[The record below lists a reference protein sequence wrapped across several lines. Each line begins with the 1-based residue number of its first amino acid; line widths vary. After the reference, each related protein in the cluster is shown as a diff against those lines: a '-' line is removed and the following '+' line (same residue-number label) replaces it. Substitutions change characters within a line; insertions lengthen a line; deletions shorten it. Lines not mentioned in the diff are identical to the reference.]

1 MKGVYINF
9 ILIFD
14 LFLILGCKQTKVNDN
29 LFITV
34 DIMDTPSF
42 KKELI
47 LQDIMDVEYIPL
59 ETNDIFI
66 NQGLVQSIG
75 ENIILVKNRNDDGD
89 IFVYDRAGRALRKIN
104 RKGQSG
110 EEYSYIFGIVLDEY
124 NHEMYINS
132 HLDRKIL
139 VYDLYGNFKRSFKQK
154 EGTGYFF
161 YTDVFDYDRT
171 QLICNNQYSKE
182 IGFILISKQDGSIT
196 KEIRIPFSKKKLL
209 FQLLENKVDNSL
221 ISIQPG
227 PYSTIIPYNEDWI
240 LLELSSDTVYSFS
253 PECNL
258 HPFLVRTPPIQ
269 SMVPENFLILRLI
282 SDRYY
287 FMETIKNVW
296 DFSENEGFS
305 RTFLMYDKQEKEF
318 FKYNVYNGDY
328 LIKKEVY
335 MNTFRIVNNQN
346 ELCCPLEASELVDAY
361 KKGLLKGKLKEIAAT
376 LNEESNPVI
385 MLIKHKSKHII

>member
-1 MKGVYINF
+1 M
-9 ILIFD
+9 
-14 LFLILGCKQTKVNDN
+14 
-29 LFITV
+29 
-34 DIMDTPSF
+34 
-42 KKELI
+42 
-47 LQDIMDVEYIPL
+47 
-59 ETNDIFI
+59 
-66 NQGLVQSIG
+66 
-75 ENIILVKNRNDDGD
+75 
-89 IFVYDRAGRALRKIN
+89 
-104 RKGQSG
+104 
-110 EEYSYIFGIVLDEY
+110 
-124 NHEMYINS
+124 
-132 HLDRKIL
+132 
-139 VYDLYGNFKRSFKQK
+139 
-154 EGTGYFF
+154 
-161 YTDVFDYDRT
+161 
-171 QLICNNQYSKE
+171 
-182 IGFILISKQDGSIT
+182 
-196 KEIRIPFSKKKLL
+196 
-209 FQLLENKVDNSL
+209 LENKVDNSL